1 MEYSHDI
8 VAQSFVNSFLKSRIS
23 EITSRKSS
31 RNRCYT
37 KAWAQLSAK
46 LMWSDQTW
54 TTPSSSSSSFCFLLS
69 SSQSQLSL
77 CHFFFFSFLS
87 FCLLL
92 NGLMGSRDMIKIF
105 NTLKGCDCCFILPLH
120 SFSILVLRAHQPLC
134 QITSDLNLKFF
145 NYSTFY
151 LFILYT

>member
-8 VAQSFVNSFLKSRIS
+8 VAQSFVNSFLKSKIS

-31 RNRCYT
+31 QNRCYT
-37 KAWAQLSAK
+37 KAWAQLSAE

-54 TTPSSSSSSFCFLLS
+54 TTPSSSSSFCFLLS
-69 SSQSQLSL
+69 SSRSQLSL
-77 CHFFFFSFLS
+77 PLLFLLLFVFLS
-87 FCLLL
+87 FAEWVD
-92 NGLMGSRDMIKIF
+92 GLKKYMIKIF
-105 NTLKGCDCCFILPLH
+105 NTLKGCDCCFVLPLH
-120 SFSILVLRAHQPLC
+120 SFSILILRAHQPLC

-151 LFILYT
+151 LFIL